1 MATSTSDFGFDVTD
15 RAIGMAEGR
24 GTPRGRGR
32 STNLK
37 EG

>member
-1 MATSTSDFGFDVTD
+1 MATSASDIDVTD
-15 RAIGMAEGR
+15 RAIVMAEGR
-24 GTPRGRGR
+24 GSPRGRGR